1 MHRFI
6 RMTLAI
12 AGLTLLSLNTS
23 RINAQT
29 ADLIADDIKIIDTV
43 DLFGSPIQQA
53 VGVLRNTSDQ
63 AYTEIEVEATAYD
76 AFDQII
82 GGGFGFIVRA
92 CGEAVLPDFTL
103 QPGMEQTFAV
113 TLELDNPAA
122 AIVEVEINPL
132 ATPIEATPV
141 EAVETRGITQL
152 TRQETVRLEWTADG
166 TLLHGAGCWRDLFTD
181 LRWSEYNPANGEDAP
196 TTHPKIEAVTEA
208 LRRQTGLLD
217 EVYFQHSFLT
227 YAPNNRR
234 MLYQTEINTVVTAEP
249 DGSFKRTLFDQLAT
263 RTLQTITWLR
273 DGNFLAAYY
282 GAYGDPVTYFTA
294 SVEGRPLSEHP
305 ENITPS
311 LIMPGASPSGDQII
325 LANTIDGITGY
336 YTRRAAFEGL
346 TRLFEAEPPGNNWPG
361 PIWAQ
366 PDAGTNIFYIAL
378 PGEDGPRL
386 TCYNLAV
393 GELVDLAPLPFRLET
408 DERAWWTLS
417 PDNQTIALGASGVH
431 GGLWI
436 IDIGLIGRSCN
447 T

>member
-12 AGLTLLSLNTS
+12 AGLTLLTLNTS
-23 RINAQT
+23 RINAQS
-29 ADLIADDIKIIDTV
+29 ADLIADDIRIIDAV

-103 QPGMEQTFAV
+103 QPGMEQIFAV

-122 AIVEVEINPL
+122 AIVELEISPL
-132 ATPIEATPV
+132 ATSVEPTPD
-141 EAVETRGITQL
+141 EGIKTRGITRL
-152 TRQETVRLEWTADG
+152 TMQETVRLEWTETG
-166 TLLHGAGCWRDLFTD
+166 TLRHATGCWRDLFTE
-181 LRWSEYNPANGEDAP
+181 LAWAEYDPANGTDTP
-196 TTHPKIEAVTEA
+196 ITHPAVEFVTEA
-208 LRRQTGLLD
+208 LRRQTGLL
-217 EVYFQHSFLT
+217 EEIYFQHSFLT

-234 MLYQTEINTVVTAEP
+234 MLYQTPINTVITAER
-249 DGSFKRTLFDQLAT
+249 DGSFKRTLFDRLAT
-263 RTLQTITWLR
+263 RTLQNITWLAN
-273 DGNFLAAYY
+273 GNFLASYY
-282 GAYGDPVTYFTA
+282 GAHGDPVTYFTA
-294 SVEGRPLSEHP
+294 SVDGRTLSEHP

-311 LIMPGASPSGDQII
+311 IITPGASPSGEQII
-325 LANTIDGITGY
+325 LANTFDDVTGY

-346 TRLFEAEPPGNNWPG
+346 TLLFEAEPPGNNWPG
-361 PIWAQ
+361 PIWSQ
-366 PDAGTNIFYIAL
+366 PEAGTNIFYIAL

-447 T
+447 A